1 MSDKWAGVDVTRIV
15 AVVTDG
21 VTDAYVWQRAEILGW
36 EP

>member
-15 AVVTDG
+15 AVGTDG
-21 VTDAYVWQRAEILGW
+21 VTDADVWQRAEILGW